1 MAKYIDRI
9 PIVEQPMA
17 RVGTIQGIDEY
28 DVQPNQNNP
37 TGINIDSTHAKYN
50 RPSGVLDILPI
61 RAATFSWF
69 TLTTVAIIEA
79 TDTATDHYQQQ
90 RTSLELCLWEIKPE
104 KTAPFCSIL
113 N

>member
-1 MAKYIDRI
+1 MAI
-9 PIVEQPMA
+9 
-17 RVGTIQGIDEY
+17 VGTIQGIDEY

-50 RPSGVLDILPI
+50 RPSGVFDILPI
-61 RAATFSWF
+61 RVATFSWF

-79 TDTATDHYQQQ
+79 TDTAINHCQ
-90 RTSLELCLWEIKPE
+90 RKQTILDLCLRGIKPE